1 MNKIYNINGNHVD
14 RNQRYNTKASKF
26 DPANFFS
33 TKNLILAGAKK
44 CFLRGSKVEVV
55 KQVQPNGIEVHF
67 SWSKDARSWVITQR
81 QTTILAET
89 RSHFDAKSPAS
100 NVATLWF
107 DILDSL

>member
-1 MNKIYNINGNHVD
+1 MTLLSFYDSSDSNQLINTVIGRKGLNKIYNINGNHVD

-67 SWSKDARSWVITQR
+67 SWSKDARSWI
-81 QTTILAET
+81 I
-89 RSHFDAKSPAS
+89 S
-100 NVATLWF
+100 
-107 DILDSL
+107 